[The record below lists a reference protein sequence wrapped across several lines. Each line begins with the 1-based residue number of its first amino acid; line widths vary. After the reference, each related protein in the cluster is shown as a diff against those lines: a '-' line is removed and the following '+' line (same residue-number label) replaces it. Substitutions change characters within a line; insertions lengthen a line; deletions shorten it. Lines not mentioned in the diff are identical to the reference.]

1 LICAACRTA
10 LVRTGPFGYSHI
22 IGYQASNAINP
33 GNTMKTT
40 PFKTACKT
48 VLLLGFVALAMAIV
62 AGTHQGQAA
71 QHAPLMLS
79 QASMLLPTLG

>member
-1 LICAACRTA
+1 
-10 LVRTGPFGYSHI
+10 
-22 IGYQASNAINP
+22 
-33 GNTMKTT
+33 MKTT

-62 AGTHQGQAA
+62 AGSHQAEAA
-71 QHAPLMLS
+71 RHAALMLS

>member
-1 LICAACRTA
+1 M
-10 LVRTGPFGYSHI
+10 
-22 IGYQASNAINP
+22 N
-33 GNTMKTT
+33 TT

-62 AGTHQGQAA
+62 ASTQQDHAA

-79 QASMLLPTLG
+79 QASMLLPALG

>member
-1 LICAACRTA
+1 M
-10 LVRTGPFGYSHI
+10 RTGPFGYSHI
-22 IGYQASNAINP
+22 IGYQATNAINP

-48 VLLLGFVALAMAIV
+48 VLLLGFVALAMAMAIV
-62 AGTHQGQAA
+62 AGAHQGQAA

-79 QASMLLPTLG
+79 QASMLLPTVG

>member
-1 LICAACRTA
+1 
-10 LVRTGPFGYSHI
+10 
-22 IGYQASNAINP
+22 
-33 GNTMKTT
+33 MKTT

-48 VLLLGFVALAMAIV
+48 VLLLSFVALAMAIV

-71 QHAPLMLS
+71 RHAPLMLS